1 MRVLLLL
8 APVLLAARVTS
19 AQDASP
25 PPDVPPQR
33 HHECPSVSLKS
44 DWVLSGKQRTCNWIT
59 NGVLSVEG
67 LVGSNVIA
75 LASVVMDLEEERGD
89 PYRAR
94 FGQRFAENALKTT
107 GAYAGTL
114 LTGEDPRRRP
124 PYLVLKGPR
133 PSGFLPRTGLALKE
147 NLLAYHCDAPCTQA
161 EHVRTSLSAARLLG
175 SAASGF
181 GRELTLHSSQRSVS
195 RAARASLSAY
205 AIGYASAVVG
215 EFTPEL
221 TAGVKKSIGALF
233 RQMLA
238 GMARRDHS
246 CVDS

>member
-1 MRVLLLL
+1 MRVFFQL
-8 APVLLAARVTS
+8 APVLLAARVLS
-19 AQDASP
+19 AQHASP
-25 PPDVPPQR
+25 LPDVPAQR
-33 HHECPSVSLKS
+33 DHECPSASLKS
-44 DWVLSGKQRTCNWIT
+44 DWLLSGKQRTCHWLT

-75 LASVVMDLEEERGD
+75 LASMVMDLEEERGD

-94 FGQRFAENALKTT
+94 FGQRYAENALKTT
-107 GAYAGTL
+107 GAYVGTL
-114 LTGEDPRRRP
+114 LT
-124 PYLVLKGPR
+124 
-133 PSGFLPRTGLALKE
+133 
-147 NLLAYHCDAPCTQA
+147 
-161 EHVRTSLSAARLLG
+161 EHVRTGLSAGRILG

-221 TAGVKKSIGALF
+221 TAGVKKSIGSLF
-233 RQMLA
+233 R
-238 GMARRDHS
+238 RR
-246 CVDS
+246 

>member
-1 MRVLLLL
+1 MRVFLQL
-8 APVLLAARVTS
+8 APVLLAARVLS
-19 AQDASP
+19 AQNTSSL
-25 PPDVPPQR
+25 PDDPRQR
-33 HHECPSVSLKS
+33 LPECSSTSLKS
-44 DWVLSGKQRTCNWIT
+44 DWQLSGKQRTCHWIT

-75 LASVVMDLEEERGD
+75 LTSVVMDLEEERGD

-133 PSGFLPRTGLALKE
+133 PSGFFPRTGLALKE
-147 NLLAYHCDAPCTQA
+147 NLLAYRCDAPCTRA
-161 EHVRTSLSAARLLG
+161 EHVRTGLSAGRILG

-221 TAGVKKSIGALF
+221 TAGVKKSIGSLF
-233 RQMLA
+233 R
-238 GMARRDHS
+238 RR
-246 CVDS
+246 

>member
-1 MRVLLLL
+1 MRVFLQL
-8 APVLLAARVTS
+8 APVLLAARVLS
-19 AQDASP
+19 AQNAPSL
-25 PPDVPPQR
+25 PDDPRQR
-33 HHECPSVSLKS
+33 FPECTSESLKS
-44 DWVLSGKQRTCNWIT
+44 DWQLSGKQRTCDWLT

-67 LVGSNVIA
+67 LVVSNVIA
-75 LASVVMDLEEERGD
+75 LTSVVMDLEDERGD

-94 FGQRFAENALKTT
+94 FGQRFAEHALKTS

-133 PSGFLPRTGLALKE
+133 PAGFLPRAGLALKE
-147 NLLAYHCDAPCTQA
+147 NLLAYHCDAPCTRA
-161 EHVRTSLSAARLLG
+161 EHVRTSLSAGRILG

-181 GRELTLHSSQRSVS
+181 GRELTLHSGQRSVS

-205 AIGYASAVVG
+205 AVGYAIGLVG

-221 TAGVKKSIGALF
+221 TAGVKRSIGSLF
-233 RQMLA
+233 R
-238 GMARRDHS
+238 RR
-246 CVDS
+246 